1 MANNGPSPHPPS
13 LRLIL
18 AAHQPS
24 RCHHAQSLL
33 GPSFHYPRT
42 PHVLESH
49 PERATHHSH
58 RDDEWS
64 NAVSSH
70 PVLELRH
77 YLAACTQAW
86 PLLKLS
92 LFSLWPSLLQSV
104 SNVSFLLNHWNPI
117 FEPVCVF
124 NFSSSA
130 LAVLT
135 EMDFSFESLFAI
147 WSLSP
152 QEKIKMSGKTDIR
165 VHRASS
171 KAISLFLM
179 E

>member
-1 MANNGPSPHPPS
+1 MANNGPSPHLPS

-49 PERATHHSH
+49 PERATHHSR

-64 NAVSSH
+64 NAVGSH
-70 PVLELRH
+70 SVLELRN
-77 YLAACTQAW
+77 YLAACTW

-92 LFSLWPSLLQSV
+92 LLSLGPSVLQFV
-104 SNVSFLLNHWNPI
+104 SHVSFLLNHWNPI

-124 NFSSSA
+124 SFSSSA

-152 QEKIKMSGKTDIR
+152 QGKIKMSGKTDNR
-165 VHRASS
+165 AHKASS

-179 E
+179 K